1 MPVERTQTLTCFCIP
16 QFYRPIIAGCG
27 EAFAVG
33 CIGDRCD
40 LMIPVEFAQAVARC
54 RIPQCYRLII
64 VGCSEVFAIGCIGD
78 RCEHASKPYM
88 CAQTVARFRIP

>member
-33 CIGDRCD
+33 RIGDRSD
-40 LMIPVEFAQAVARC
+40 HLIMPVERPLTLVHFY
-54 RIPQCYRLII
+54 IPQFYRVIQ
-64 VGCSEVFAIGCIGD
+64 
-78 RCEHASKPYM
+78 AS
-88 CAQTVARFRIP
+88 